1 MDLINKSDE
10 EILKIANP
18 IMDNL
23 MDASTSND
31 FERHVR
37 DFSDRIKEKYTQE
50 EFQKQCEEYRSK
62 WGIFTDRELV
72 GSTKTQNIVNV
83 YWKQKFSETEDEFL
97 AVLTLSQKN
106 GQYIVERAFVDLWQ
120 LEN

>member
-62 WGIFTDRELV
+62 WGIFTDREFV

-120 LEN
+120 LES